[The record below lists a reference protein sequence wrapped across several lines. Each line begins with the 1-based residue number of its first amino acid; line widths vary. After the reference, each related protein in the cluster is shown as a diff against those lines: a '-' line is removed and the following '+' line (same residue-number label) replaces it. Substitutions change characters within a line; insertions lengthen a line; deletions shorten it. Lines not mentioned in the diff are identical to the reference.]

1 MNFSEYI
8 TEASKY
14 ELQVYGI
21 INSLYKNCMPF
32 IQELRKSGSNV
43 LWRGTHKVKTK
54 SITQVTPRQDRYPK
68 DMPEFIHDEL
78 DSKFQKEFG
87 WRPRGTG
94 VFVISNKRDAGTYGD
109 EYIFFPVG
117 KYRYLYNPDI
127 SDLFSEVDG
136 ESMSGYNDYD
146 DYIDSFV
153 TGWEDE
159 WEYDYGEEHQGE
171 WEYDGMSTGE
181 SDRHFAEIAAAEAE
195 GIDEDDLDETLF
207 KWIPDMDLAD
217 FITDKK
223 IDSES
228 KYDQFYYDVIKN
240 YRDSN
245 LNLAITRKVEIM
257 FQCKTFYLVNEKFLD
272 AVQKYVI
279 GGEKLDFDPKQSKL
293 EFEKSPMTRRNIQK
307 QKGHPDKDKMPWE
320 FEDGQVSKMGN
331 MSHHKKYAH
340 LAMASKGQQKGLQ
353 MKGKKR

>member
-1 MNFSEYI
+1 
-8 TEASKY
+8 
-14 ELQVYGI
+14 
-21 INSLYKNCMPF
+21 
-32 IQELRKSGSNV
+32 
-43 LWRGTHKVKTK
+43 
-54 SITQVTPRQDRYPK
+54 
-68 DMPEFIHDEL
+68 
-78 DSKFQKEFG
+78 
-87 WRPRGTG
+87 
-94 VFVISNKRDAGTYGD
+94 
-109 EYIFFPVG
+109 
-117 KYRYLYNPDI
+117 
-127 SDLFSEVDG
+127 
-136 ESMSGYNDYD
+136 MSGYNDYD